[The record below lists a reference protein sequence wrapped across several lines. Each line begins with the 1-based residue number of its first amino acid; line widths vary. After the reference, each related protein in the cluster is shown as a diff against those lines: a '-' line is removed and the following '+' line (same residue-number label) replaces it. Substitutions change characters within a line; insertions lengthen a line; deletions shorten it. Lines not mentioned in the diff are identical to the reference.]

1 MGKTWSHW
9 RIADYCRVTV
19 CQTMPTETDVGR
31 LSTDN
36 RYLSWT
42 STLWLE
48 TILLLFVTLCGGGG
62 GESLFERGW
71 VMENLCLSRIS
82 GRNWDMEKRF
92 SYIFTSVLLSLGY
105 MSYFVSR
112 ARTTICFKCIFLAS
126 TNKQWINKSSLWNK
140 YFTSL
145 LRILELIYVQ
155 SYCRITVRLLYD

>member
-1 MGKTWSHW
+1 MSNYAHRNRCGKAFDRQQIFELNFYPLTRNNSVVI
-9 RIADYCRVTV
+9 RNPLR
-19 CQTMPTETDVGR
+19 
-31 LSTDN
+31 
-36 RYLSWT
+36 
-42 STLWLE
+42 
-48 TILLLFVTLCGGGG
+48 G